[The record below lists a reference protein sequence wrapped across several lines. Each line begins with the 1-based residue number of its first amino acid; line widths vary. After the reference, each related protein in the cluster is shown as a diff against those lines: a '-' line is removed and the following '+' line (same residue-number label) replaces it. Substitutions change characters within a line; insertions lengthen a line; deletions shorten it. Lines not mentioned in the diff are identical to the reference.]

1 MSNEDKL
8 RQYLKQVT
16 IELGE
21 TREQLAAAAE
31 REREPIAVVGMG
43 CRYPGGVHSPEDLW
57 RLVADGV
64 DAVGDFPADRGWD
77 AEALYAAAGEGHSTT
92 AQGGFLYDAGRFDP
106 GFFGISPR
114 EALGMD
120 PQQRLLLEISWEAV
134 ERAGLN
140 ADALRGSRTG
150 VFMGSN
156 GQDYGIA
163 LLGAAQEANGFS
175 GIGNAA
181 AVVSGRV
188 SYCFGFEGPSVT
200 VDTAC
205 SSSLVAVHLAA
216 QALRAGEC
224 GLALAGGVT
233 VMSVPGAFAEFSRQ
247 GGLAA
252 DGRCKSFA
260 GAADGTG
267 WGEGAG
273 VLLLERLSD
282 ARRNGHKVLAVVR
295 GSAVNQDGASNGLT
309 APNGPAQ
316 QRVIRQALAAAGL
329 TAADV
334 DLVEGHGTGTVLGD
348 PIEAQA
354 LLATYGQDRPADK
367 PLYLGSLKSN
377 IGHTQAAAG
386 VGGII
391 KAVMAIRHGVMPR
404 TLHVDEPAP
413 HVDWSAGA
421 VELLTEARDWPGTD
435 RPRRA
440 AVSSFGVSGTNVH
453 TIIEQAPQE
462 AAEPAVPT
470 EPAES
475 GPGADRPGPAPA
487 AWILSGRGE
496 AGLRALAESVATAL
510 RGADPTLTTAD
521 IGHALAATRS
531 GAHPNRAVVV
541 AADRDRALA
550 ALAAFAADGA
560 APGVVAGEADG
571 GQLVYLFTGQG
582 AQRTGMGR
590 GLYDAFPAY
599 AEAFD
604 EVCGHL
610 DAHLDRPLASVVFA
624 DPDTPEAALLD
635 QTGYTQAALFAV
647 EVALYRL
654 LGSWELYPDVLIGH
668 SVGEISAAHVAG
680 VLSPADAA
688 TLVCARGRLMQALP
702 VGGAM
707 TAVQAAEAD
716 VLPLLTPGVSLAA
729 VNGPKATVLSGAADE
744 VAALADRLAAA
755 GSKTKALT
763 VSHAFHSALMEPM
776 LDEFRAVLATLT
788 WRPARLPVMSNVTG
802 TLAGPEL
809 STPDYW
815 VRHVR
820 AAVRFADCV
829 TNALALAP
837 ATTFLELGPDGV
849 LTALAQD
856 SARECAQGAAAG
868 FAATVRAGRPEPETL
883 LAGLAAA
890 WTRGAPVGWLR
901 LLPAGRPV
909 ELPTYPFQR
918 RTYWP
923 TIAAPGAQGPVPA
936 AAGGIEDT
944 AFWQAVDRGDAASV
958 AGTLG
963 LADGSVLDPVL
974 PALSHWRRRR
984 ADDTTLD
991 GWRYRVAWKP
1001 LADPAPAALTGTWLV
1016 VDQAGSEDALAADIP
1031 AALRGHGADVRELRP
1046 EPAADRADLRAR
1058 LSALPGPL
1066 SGVVLRP
1073 GEDLAA
1079 ALALI
1084 QALGDANVTAPL
1096 WIVTHAAVAATHAD
1110 LIGSLNAAAAWGL
1123 GRVAG
1128 LEHPDRWGGLVDL
1141 PETLDAR
1148 SADRFAAVLADAA
1161 EDQVAVRPT
1170 GILARRLTRDTLA
1183 PAPAGTWQP
1192 RGTVLITGG
1201 TGALGAHTARW
1212 LAGRGAQRLVL
1223 TGRRGPDAPGAA
1235 ELAAELRGLGVAD
1248 VVLAACD
1255 MADRAA
1261 VADLLAAY
1269 PPDAVVHAAGLDLAA
1284 TLPEATPAQLAEV
1297 LAAKLDGARHLDE
1310 LLGDTPLDAFVL
1322 FSSVSGIWGSGSQ
1335 GAYAAA
1341 NAALDALAHRRRA
1354 RGAAAT
1360 AVSWGPWADGG
1371 MATPAAQETLRRRGL
1386 PAMSPRLA
1394 VTALGQALDRGETT
1408 LTVADVDWSL
1418 FAPAF
1423 TAIRPRPLL
1432 HDLPDAAAAL
1442 VAPTAPAVAQGP
1454 DLAEQL
1460 RSAPAAERPGL
1471 AVDAVRRAAA
1481 AVLGH
1486 EDLDGIG
1493 AHRAFRELGFDSLTA
1508 VELRNRLAA
1517 LTGLSLPAGLA
1528 FDYPSPA
1535 ALGAHLLG
1543 RLDGADGPDGPETLL
1558 AELERFAARLEG
1570 AAPDPDIHARIAR
1583 RLQAAVTKWN
1593 DRPTPAAAGPGA
1605 DPDPAAA
1612 DAAPKLDD
1620 ASADEVF
1627 AFIDNELGM
1636 S

>member
-21 TREQLAAAAE
+21 TREQLAAATE
-31 REREPIAVVGMG
+31 REREPVAIVGMG
-43 CRYPGGVHSPEDLW
+43 CRYPGGVHTPEDLW

-64 DAVGDFPADRGWD
+64 DAIGDFPPDRGWD
-77 AEALYAAAGEGHSTT
+77 AQALYAAAGEGHSTT
-92 AQGGFLYDAGRFDP
+92 HEGGFLYDAGQFDP

-156 GQDYGIA
+156 GQDYGLA
-163 LLGAAQEANGFS
+163 LLGAAQESNGFS

-181 AVVSGRV
+181 AVVSGRL
-188 SYCFGFEGPSVT
+188 SYSFGFEGPSVT

-224 GLALAGGVT
+224 SLALAGGVT
-233 VMSVPGAFAEFSRQ
+233 VMALPGAFAEFSRQ

-282 ARRNGHKVLAVVR
+282 ARRNGHRVLAVVR

-329 TAADV
+329 SAAEV

-354 LLATYGQDRPADK
+354 LLATYGQDRPEDR

-404 TLHVDEPAP
+404 TLHVDRPAP

-421 VELLTEARDWPGTD
+421 VELLTETRDWPEVD

-453 TIIEQAPQE
+453 TIIEQAPE
-462 AAEPAVPT
+462 AAETT
-470 EPAES
+470 EAAETAES
-475 GPGADRPGPAPA
+475 GLPVVP
-487 AWILSGRGE
+487 WILAGSGE
-496 AGLRALAESVATAL
+496 AGLRALAEAAATAV
-510 RGADPTLTTAD
+510 RAADPAVTAAD

-531 GAHPNRAVVV
+531 GMHPNRAVVL
-541 AADRDRALA
+541 AADRERALS
-550 ALAAFAADGA
+550 ALTAFAAHGA
-560 APGVVAGEADG
+560 APEVVTGEVAG

-582 AQRTGMGR
+582 SQRTGMGR
-590 GLYDAFPAY
+590 GLYEAFPAY
-599 AEAFD
+599 ADAFD

-610 DAHLDRPLASVVFA
+610 DVHLDRPLAAIVFA
-624 DPDTPEAALLD
+624 GADTPEAALLD
-635 QTGYTQAALFAV
+635 QTAYTQAALFAM

-654 LGSWELYPDVLIGH
+654 LESWGLLPDVLIGH

-680 VLSPADAA
+680 VLSLADAC
-688 TLVCARGRLMQALP
+688 TLVAARGRLMQALP

-707 TAVQAAEAD
+707 VAVQAGEHE
-716 VLPLLTPGVSLAA
+716 VVPLLTDGVSLAA
-729 VNGPKATVLSGAADE
+729 VNGPEATVISGAADE
-744 VAALADRLAAA
+744 VAALADRLAAN
-755 GSKTKALT
+755 GCKTKALT
-763 VSHAFHSALMEPM
+763 VSHAFHSPLMEPM
-776 LDEFRAVLATLT
+776 LAEFRRVLGGLG
-788 WRPARLPVMSNVTG
+788 WRPARLPLMSNVTG
-802 TLAGPEL
+802 ALAGPEI

-820 AAVRFADCV
+820 EAVRFADCV
-829 TNALALAP
+829 AGAAALAP
-837 ATTFLELGPDGV
+837 ASTFLELGPDGV
-849 LTALAQD
+849 LSALAQD
-856 SARECAQGAAAG
+856 CVPNTGAG

-883 LAGLAAA
+883 LAGCATA
-890 WTRGAPVGWLR
+890 WTRGATVAWLR
-901 LLPAGRPV
+901 LLPAGRRV
-909 ELPTYPFQR
+909 DLPTYPFQH

-923 TIAAPGAQGPVPA
+923 AMAAPGAQAPA
-936 AAGGIEDT
+936 AVVGAEDT
-944 AFWQAVDRGDAASV
+944 AFWQAVDRGDATAV
-958 AGTLG
+958 AGALG
-963 LADGSVLDPVL
+963 LADGSVLDSVL

-991 GWRYRVAWKP
+991 GWRYRVTWKP
-1001 LADPAPAALTGTWLV
+1001 IPDPAPVPLTGTWLV
-1016 VDQAGSEDALAADIP
+1016 VDQADPDHALATEIP
-1031 AALRGHGADVRELRP
+1031 AALRGHGAEVRVLRP
-1046 EPAADRADLRAR
+1046 EPTAGRAE
-1058 LSALPGPL
+1058 LSALLTAESGPIN
-1066 SGVVLRP
+1066 GVVLRP

-1084 QALGDANVTAPL
+1084 QALGDAAVTAPL
-1096 WIVTHAAVAATHAD
+1096 WIATNGAVAATRAD
-1110 LIGSLNAAAAWGL
+1110 RVGTLAPAAAWGL

-1148 SADRFAAVLADAA
+1148 SADRFAAALADAT
-1161 EDQVAVRPT
+1161 EDQIAVRPT
-1170 GILARRLTRDTLA
+1170 GILARRLARDTAA
-1183 PAPAGTWQP
+1183 PAPVGTWTP

-1201 TGALGAHTARW
+1201 TGALGAHVARW

-1235 ELAAELRGLGVAD
+1235 DLAAELRGLGVGE
-1248 VVLAACD
+1248 VILAACD
-1255 MADRAA
+1255 VADRDA
-1261 VADLLAAY
+1261 VAALLAAY
-1269 PPDAVVHAAGLDLAA
+1269 PPDAVVHAAGLDIAA
-1284 TLPEATPAQLAEV
+1284 TLPEATSAQLAEV
-1297 LAAKLDGARHLDE
+1297 LAAKVDGARHLDE

-1341 NAALDALAHRRRA
+1341 NAALDALAYRRRA
-1354 RGAAAT
+1354 RGATAT
-1360 AVSWGPWADGG
+1360 AISWGPWADGG
-1371 MATPAAQETLRRRGL
+1371 MATPAAQDALRRRGL
-1386 PAMSPRLA
+1386 PAMAPRLA
-1394 VTALGQALDRGETT
+1394 VTALGQALDRDETA
-1408 LTVADVDWSL
+1408 LTVAEVDWSL

-1432 HDLPDAAAAL
+1432 ADLADAVAALAAPAAAAD
-1442 VAPTAPAVAQGP
+1442 TADGP
-1454 DLAEQL
+1454 NLAEQI
-1460 RSAPAAERPGL
+1460 RSAPAAERAGL
-1471 AVDAVRRAAA
+1471 AVEAVRRAAA

-1493 AHRAFRELGFDSLTA
+1493 ANRAFRELGFDSLTA
-1508 VELRNRLAA
+1508 VELRNRLVA
-1517 LTGLSLPAGLA
+1517 LTGLSLPAGVA
-1528 FDYPSPA
+1528 FDYPSSA

-1543 RLDGADGPDGPETLL
+1543 RLDGDGEQNSLL
-1558 AELERFAARLEG
+1558 AELDRLEARLEG
-1570 AAPDPDIHARIAR
+1570 PAPDPDTHARIAR
-1583 RLQAAVTKWN
+1583 RLQAAANRWT
-1593 DRPTPAAAGPGA
+1593 DRLAPAAAGPGA
-1605 DPDPAAA
+1605 GPDAAA
-1612 DAAPKLDD
+1612 ATAAQKLDD